1 MAGSTVSKP
10 VIGAVAGVGAGLLPG
25 AFPSGVGLSHV
36 SEGFVWPHGGASVL
50 ERGVGVRD
58 FSGVPKP
65 FRSFESECSGYVW
78 DASVSGWSGSVF
90 THGGFSFGVTPR
102 ARWSF
107 GGSVDLNAV
116 ADGFRVPVAG
126 AGARALGESAGV
138 EDLFWGVLLRRRVPV
153 LVLWGSLLVLV
164 FLICLLLG
172 LIMTGGAALCR
183 LLKFLMFWLLSSLL
197 IG

>member
-1 MAGSTVSKP
+1 MAGSTVSNP

-25 AFPSGVGLSHV
+25 VFPSGVGLSHV
-36 SEGFVWPHGGASVL
+36 SEGFVWPHGGTSVL

-58 FSGVPKP
+58 FSDVPKP
-65 FRSFESECSGYVW
+65 FRSFESECAGYVW

-116 ADGFRVPVAG
+116 ADGFRVPMAG
-126 AGARALGESAGV
+126 VGARALGESVGV
-138 EDLFWGVLLRRRVPV
+138 EDLVLGVLLHRLV
-153 LVLWGSLLVLV
+153 LVLRGSLLVLV

-172 LIMTGGAALCR
+172 LIMMGGAALCR
-183 LLKFLMFWLLSSLL
+183 LLKFLMFWLLSSLR